1 MFIDATL
8 HPPFCPRRC
17 YREAEVEN
25 LLGGYCVTVPEKL
38 PEQLSEQVSD
48 QPQQRNYVAIAALTL
63 AVVGFV
69 LACTPS
75 AVLVGLIA
83 LVIAFFIAIISL
95 CIPGWPKRQ
104 GVYALVLSV
113 VGFAVGVVKIMV
125 ILEDMMS

>member
-1 MFIDATL
+1 M
-8 HPPFCPRRC
+8 
-17 YREAEVEN
+17 
-25 LLGGYCVTVPEKL
+25 TVPEKL
-38 PEQLSEQVSD
+38 PELVSEKLAD

-75 AVLVGLIA
+75 AVLVGLLA
-83 LVIAFFIAIISL
+83 LVIAFFVSIISL

-104 GVYALVLSV
+104 GMYALVLSV
-113 VGFAVGVVKIMV
+113 VGFALGVVKIMV

>member
-1 MFIDATL
+1 M
-8 HPPFCPRRC
+8 
-17 YREAEVEN
+17 
-25 LLGGYCVTVPEKL
+25 TVPEKL

-75 AVLVGLIA
+75 AVLVSLIA

-95 CIPGWPKRQ
+95 CIPGGPKRQ